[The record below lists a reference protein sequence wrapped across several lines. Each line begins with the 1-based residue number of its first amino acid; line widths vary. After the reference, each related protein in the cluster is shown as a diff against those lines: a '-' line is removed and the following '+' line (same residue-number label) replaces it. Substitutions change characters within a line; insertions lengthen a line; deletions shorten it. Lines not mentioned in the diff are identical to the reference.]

1 MKNIM
6 IVSTKVFLNI
16 IYVLKEISNGM
27 STTKMIL
34 NIEANISQYSLY
46 SFSGCISGI

>member
-1 MKNIM
+1 
-6 IVSTKVFLNI
+6 
-16 IYVLKEISNGM
+16 M

-46 SFSGCISGI
+46 SFSGYMSGI